1 MGWLE
6 KRRAKKTAKKEK
18 LRMEEN
24 TKKAEAKEEWEAQK
38 KRKEAEE
45 EWRARTDVSFLTDY
59 EEGMIRGHDRVINSK
74 KGGRR
79 RSKTHRSKTRRSKTH
94 RSKTHRSKT
103 HGSKTHRRSRR

>member
-24 TKKAEAKEEWEAQK
+24 TKKAEANEAWKIQQ

-59 EEGMIRGHDRVINSK
+59 DAGMVRGHNQVIDSK

-79 RSKTHRSKTRRSKTH
+79 RSKTHRSKTHRRKGT
-94 RSKTHRSKT
+94 
-103 HGSKTHRRSRR
+103 RSRR

>member
-18 LRMEEN
+18 LRMEE
-24 TKKAEAKEEWEAQK
+24 AEAKEEWEAQK

-45 EWRARTDVSFLTDY
+45 EWRARTDESFFRDY
-59 EEGMIRGHDRVINSK
+59 DAGMVRGHNQVIESK

-79 RSKTHRSKTRRSKTH
+79 RSKTHRSKTH
-94 RSKTHRSKT
+94 RSKTHRSI
-103 HGSKTHRRSRR
+103 RRKGTPGGSRRRRR